1 MVPQCS
7 HRYEE
12 AATRIL
18 AGEHLVDFVD
28 LNVSDVVLF
37 HYTERVPVVIILK
50 NVSDGERGT
59 CKDAEE
65 KCDDVYFGGD
75 VEIHQLNIGLGGG
88 KYCAEWA
95 QGYSVYTI

>member
-1 MVPQCS
+1 MI
-7 HRYEE
+7 EE
-12 AATRIL
+12 IL
-18 AGEHLVDFVD
+18 ETVLHPINRKVNSAVD